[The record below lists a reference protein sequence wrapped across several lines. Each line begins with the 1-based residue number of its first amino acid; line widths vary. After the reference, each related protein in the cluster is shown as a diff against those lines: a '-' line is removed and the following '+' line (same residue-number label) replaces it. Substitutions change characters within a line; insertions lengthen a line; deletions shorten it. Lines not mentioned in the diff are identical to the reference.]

1 MEKTSSSHVWKV
13 RDSMDFTIFRRVFK
27 SPLFLSLIIFLSVMG
42 PGIITANVD
51 NDAGGITTYSL
62 AGSQFGYDL
71 LWLFIPMIIAL
82 AVIQEMGVRMGIVSG
97 KGLADLIREKVG
109 IKITFLMMIALLLA
123 NFGNVLAEFSG
134 IAVSAGIFGVPKFFA
149 LPVAALFVWLLV
161 VKGTYK
167 SVEKVFLLASS
178 LYLSYIVAGF
188 LAGPDWGLAAK
199 SLVMPHISTSTAYIT
214 MVIGLVGTTIA
225 PWMMFYIQSSVVEK
239 GISLKNLKYS
249 KLDAVFGAIVVNIVA
264 FFIVLAC
271 AATIYANGIQVNNVA
286 DVSNALV
293 PLAGNYASILF
304 AVGFLNASLFAASI
318 LPLSTAYYV
327 CESLGFE
334 AGVSKGFR
342 EAPVFHGLYLGLI
355 ILAVIII
362 MIPNVPLLGILYLS
376 QVANGLL
383 LPFVLIL
390 MLLIINDKKVM
401 GNYVNSKLFNLISIA
416 TAVIVMGLSISL
428 VFTLL

>member
-1 MEKTSSSHVWKV
+1 
-13 RDSMDFTIFRRVFK
+13 MDLRIFTRVFK
-27 SPLFLSLIIFLSVMG
+27 NPVFLSIIIFLSVMG

-82 AVIQEMGVRMGIVSG
+82 AIIQEMGVRMGIVSG

-109 IKITFLMMIALLLA
+109 IKITFLMMIALLAA
-123 NFGNVLAEFSG
+123 NMGNILAEFSG
-134 IAVSAGIFGVPKFFA
+134 IAASSGIFGVPKFIA

-161 VKGTYK
+161 VKGNYK
-167 SVEKVFLLASS
+167 SVEKIFLIIPQLT
-178 LYLSYIVAGF
+178 
-188 LAGPDWGLAAK
+188 P
-199 SLVMPHISTSTAYIT
+199 STAYFT
-214 MVIGLVGTTIA
+214 MIIGLVGTTIA

-249 KLDAVFGAIVVNIVA
+249 KLDAIFGAIVVNVVA
-264 FFIVLAC
+264 FFIVVAC
-271 AATIYANGIQVNNVA
+271 AATIHAHGIQVSSVA
-286 DVSNALV
+286 DISAALV
-293 PLAGNYASILF
+293 PLAGQYASILF
-304 AVGFLNASLFAASI
+304 AFGFLNASLFAASI

-342 EAPVFHGLYLGLI
+342 EAPIFHGLYLGLI
-355 ILAVIII
+355 LLAVIVI
-362 MIPNVPLLGILYLS
+362 MLPNAPLLTILYLS

-383 LPFVLIL
+383 LPFLLIL
-390 MLLIINDKKVM
+390 MLLIINDRKIM
-401 GNYVNSKLFNLISIA
+401 GDYVNSKLFNYIAVATVIIVMTLSIA
-416 TAVIVMGLSISL
+416 LIVTLILPSI
-428 VFTLL
+428 

>member
-1 MEKTSSSHVWKV
+1 
-13 RDSMDFTIFRRVFK
+13 MDFTIFRRVFK
-27 SPLFLSLIIFLSVMG
+27 NPAFLSFIIFLSVMG

-62 AGSQFGYDL
+62 AGAQFGYNL
-71 LWLFIPMIIAL
+71 LWTFIPMIIAL

-109 IKITFLMMIALLLA
+109 IKFTFLMMIALLLA

-134 IAVSAGIFGVPKFFA
+134 IAVSAGIFGVPRLVA
-149 LPVAALFVWLLV
+149 LPAAALFVWLLV

-188 LAGPDWGLAAK
+188 LAQPDWGLAAK
-199 SLVMPHISTSTAYIT
+199 SVIVPQISLSTAYIT
-214 MVIGLVGTTIA
+214 MVIGIVGTTIA

-249 KLDAVFGAIVVNIVA
+249 KVDAIFGAIVVNIVA

-271 AATIYANGIQVNNVA
+271 AATIHTNGIQVNNVA

-293 PLAGNYASILF
+293 PLAGQYASILF
-304 AVGFLNASLFAASI
+304 AFGFLNASLFAASI
-318 LPLSTAYYV
+318 LPLSTAYYI

-362 MIPNVPLLGILYLS
+362 LIPSVPLLTILFLS

-390 MLLIINDKKVM
+390 MLLIINDKRVM
-401 GNYVNSKLFNLISIA
+401 GEYVNSKLFNFIAIA
-416 TAVIVMGLSISL
+416 TVVIVMLLSIGL
-428 VFTLL
+428 IATLLL

>member
-1 MEKTSSSHVWKV
+1 
-13 RDSMDFTIFRRVFK
+13 MDFRIFRRIFQT
-27 SPLFLSLIIFLSVMG
+27 PLIISLIIFLSVMG

-109 IKITFLMMIALLLA
+109 IKFTFLMMIALLAA
-123 NFGNVLAEFSG
+123 NMGNILAEFSG
-134 IAVSAGIFGVPKFFA
+134 IAVSSGIFGVPKFIA

-167 SVEKVFLLASS
+167 SVEKVFLLASA
-178 LYLSYIVAGF
+178 LYLSYIVAGY
-188 LAGPDWGLAAK
+188 LAQPNWALAAHNAIIPQIT
-199 SLVMPHISTSTAYIT
+199 LSTAYIT
-214 MVIGLVGTTIA
+214 MIIGVVGTTIA

-239 GISLKNLKYS
+239 GIILKNLKYS

-264 FFIVLAC
+264 FFIVIAC
-271 AATIYANGIQVNNVA
+271 AATINANGIQVNNVA
-286 DVSNALV
+286 DVSKALA
-293 PLAGNYASILF
+293 PLAGQYASILF
-304 AVGFLNASLFAASI
+304 AFGFLNASLFAASI

-334 AGVSKGFR
+334 AGVNKKFR

-355 ILAVIII
+355 ILAVLII
-362 MIPNVPLLGILYLS
+362 MLPNAPLLSILYLS
-376 QVANGLL
+376 QVANGIL
-383 LPFVLIL
+383 LPFLLIL
-390 MLLIINDKKVM
+390 MLLIINDRKIM
-401 GNYVNSKLFNLISIA
+401 GEHVNSKLFNYISGA
-416 TAVIVMGLSISL
+416 TIIIVMGQSISL
-428 VFTLL
+428 IITLIIPH

>member
-1 MEKTSSSHVWKV
+1 
-13 RDSMDFTIFRRVFK
+13 MDFTIFRRVFK
-27 SPLFLSLIIFLSVMG
+27 SPAFLSFIIFLSVMG

-62 AGSQFGYDL
+62 AGSQFGYSL
-71 LWLFIPMIIAL
+71 LWTFIPMIIAL

-109 IKITFLMMIALLLA
+109 IKFTFLMMIALLMA

-134 IAVSAGIFGVPKFFA
+134 IAVSAGIFGVPRFIA
-149 LPVAALFVWLLV
+149 LPAAALFVWLLV
-161 VKGTYK
+161 VKGNYK

-188 LAGPDWGLAAK
+188 LAGPNWGLAAK
-199 SLVMPHISTSTAYIT
+199 SVILPQVSLSTAYIT
-214 MVIGLVGTTIA
+214 MVIGIVGTTIA

-249 KLDAVFGAIVVNIVA
+249 KIDAIFGAIVVNIVA

-271 AATIYANGIQVNNVA
+271 AATIYTNGIQVTNVS

-293 PLAGNYASILF
+293 PLAGHYASILF
-304 AVGFLNASLFAASI
+304 AFGFLNASLFAASI

-362 MIPNVPLLGILYLS
+362 MIPSVPLLTILFLS

-390 MLLIINDKKVM
+390 MLLIINDKRVM
-401 GNYVNSKLFNLISIA
+401 GKYVNSRLFNFIAIA
-416 TAVIVMGLSISL
+416 TVLIVMGLS
-428 VFTLL
+428 VGLLATIFF

>member
-1 MEKTSSSHVWKV
+1 
-13 RDSMDFTIFRRVFK
+13 MDFTIFRRVFK
-27 SPLFLSLIIFLSVMG
+27 SPAFLSFIIFLSVMG

-62 AGSQFGYDL
+62 AGSQFGYSL
-71 LWLFIPMIIAL
+71 LWTFIPMIIAL

-109 IKITFLMMIALLLA
+109 IKFTFLMMIALLMA

-134 IAVSAGIFGVPKFFA
+134 IAVSAGIFGVPRFIA
-149 LPVAALFVWLLV
+149 LPAAALFVWLLV
-161 VKGTYK
+161 VKGNYK

-188 LAGPDWGLAAK
+188 LAGPNWGLAAK
-199 SLVMPHISTSTAYIT
+199 SVILPQVSLSTAYIT
-214 MVIGLVGTTIA
+214 MVIGIVGTTIA

-249 KLDAVFGAIVVNIVA
+249 KIDAIFGAIVVNIVA

-271 AATIYANGIQVNNVA
+271 AATIYTNGIQVTNVA

-293 PLAGNYASILF
+293 PLAGHYASILF
-304 AVGFLNASLFAASI
+304 AFGFLNASLFAASI

-362 MIPNVPLLGILYLS
+362 MIPSVPLLTILFLS

-390 MLLIINDKKVM
+390 MLLIINDKRVM
-401 GNYVNSKLFNLISIA
+401 GKYVNSRLFNFIAIA
-416 TAVIVMGLSISL
+416 TVLTVMGLS
-428 VFTLL
+428 VGLLATIFF

>member
-1 MEKTSSSHVWKV
+1 
-13 RDSMDFTIFRRVFK
+13 
-27 SPLFLSLIIFLSVMG
+27 MG

-249 KLDAVFGAIVVNIVA
+249 KIDAVFGAIVVNIVA

-271 AATIYANGIQVNNVA
+271 AATIYTNGIQVNNVA

-304 AVGFLNASLFAASI
+304 AIGFLNASLFAASI

-355 ILAVIII
+355 ILAVVII
-362 MIPNVPLLGILYLS
+362 MIPNVPLLSILYLS

-401 GNYVNSKLFNLISIA
+401 GSYVNSKLFNLISIA
-416 TAVIVMGLSISL
+416 TAVIVMGLSVSL
-428 VFTLL
+428 VFTIL

>member
-1 MEKTSSSHVWKV
+1 
-13 RDSMDFTIFRRVFK
+13 MDYSIFRRIFK
-27 SPLFLSLIIFLSVMG
+27 SPAVISFIIFLSVMG

-71 LWLFIPMIIAL
+71 LWTFIPMIIAL

-109 IKITFLMMIALLLA
+109 IKLTFLMMVALLLA

-134 IAVSAGIFGVPKFFA
+134 IAVSTGIFNVPRFIA
-149 LPVAALFVWLLV
+149 LPLAAFFVWLLV

-167 SVEKVFLLASS
+167 SVEKVFLLASA
-178 LYLSYIVAGF
+178 LYFSYIIAGF
-188 LAGPDWGLAAK
+188 LAQPDWGLAAQSMIMPK
-199 SLVMPHISTSTAYIT
+199 ISLDTAYIT

-249 KLDAVFGAIVVNIVA
+249 KMDAVLGAIVVNIVA
-264 FFIVLAC
+264 FFIVIAC
-271 AATIYANGIQVNNVA
+271 AATIHPTGIQVNNVA
-286 DVSNALV
+286 DVSMALA
-293 PLAGNYASILF
+293 PLAGQYASILF
-304 AVGFLNASLFAASI
+304 AFGFLNASLFAASI

-334 AGVSKGFR
+334 AGVSKSFR

-355 ILAVIII
+355 ITAVIII
-362 MIPNVPLLGILYLS
+362 LIPSVPLLSILYLS
-376 QVANGLL
+376 QVANGIL

-390 MLLIINDKKVM
+390 MLLIINDKKIM
-401 GNYVNSKLFNLISIA
+401 GEHVNSRLFNIIA
-416 TAVIVMGLSISL
+416 VATVIIVMGLSIGL
-428 VFTLL
+428 LATLFLG

>member
-1 MEKTSSSHVWKV
+1 
-13 RDSMDFTIFRRVFK
+13 
-27 SPLFLSLIIFLSVMG
+27 MG

-62 AGSQFGYDL
+62 AGAQFGYNL

-149 LPVAALFVWLLV
+149 LPLAALFVWLLV

-167 SVEKVFLLASS
+167 SVEKVFLLASC
-178 LYLSYIVAGF
+178 LYFSYIVAGF
-188 LAGPDWGLAAK
+188 LAGPNWGLAAK
-199 SLVMPHISTSTAYIT
+199 SLVMPQISLTTAYIT
-214 MVIGLVGTTIA
+214 MVIGMVGTTIA

-249 KLDAVFGAIVVNIVA
+249 KLDAVFGAIIVNIVA
-264 FFIVLAC
+264 FFIVLSC
-271 AATIYANGIQVNNVA
+271 AATIYSSGVQVTNVA

-293 PLAGNYASILF
+293 PLAGQYASILF
-304 AVGFLNASLFAASI
+304 AFGFLNASLFAASI

-334 AGVSKGFR
+334 AGVSKGFK

-355 ILAVIII
+355 LLAVIII
-362 MIPNVPLLGILYLS
+362 MFPNVPLLSILYLS

-390 MLLIINDKKVM
+390 MLLIINDKHVM
-401 GNYVNSKLFNLISIA
+401 GEYVNSKLFNLISIT
-416 TAVIVMGLSISL
+416 TAVIVMGLSIGW
-428 VFTLL
+428 VVTMLL

>member
-1 MEKTSSSHVWKV
+1 
-13 RDSMDFTIFRRVFK
+13 
-27 SPLFLSLIIFLSVMG
+27 
-42 PGIITANVD
+42 
-51 NDAGGITTYSL
+51 
-62 AGSQFGYDL
+62 
-71 LWLFIPMIIAL
+71 
-82 AVIQEMGVRMGIVSG
+82 
-97 KGLADLIREKVG
+97 
-109 IKITFLMMIALLLA
+109 MIALLMA

-134 IAVSAGIFGVPKFFA
+134 IAVSAGIFGVPRFIA
-149 LPVAALFVWLLV
+149 LPAAALFVWLLV
-161 VKGTYK
+161 VKGNYK

-188 LAGPDWGLAAK
+188 LAGPNWGLAAK
-199 SLVMPHISTSTAYIT
+199 SVILPQVSLSTAYIT
-214 MVIGLVGTTIA
+214 MVIGIVGTTIA

-249 KLDAVFGAIVVNIVA
+249 KIDAIFGAIVVNIVA

-271 AATIYANGIQVNNVA
+271 AATIYTNGIQVTNVA

-293 PLAGNYASILF
+293 PLAGHYASILF
-304 AVGFLNASLFAASI
+304 AFGFLNASLFAASI

-362 MIPNVPLLGILYLS
+362 MIPSVPLLTILFLS

-390 MLLIINDKKVM
+390 MLLIINDKRVM
-401 GNYVNSKLFNLISIA
+401 GKYVNSRLFNFIAIA
-416 TAVIVMGLSISL
+416 TVLTVMGLS
-428 VFTLL
+428 VGLLATIFF

>member
-1 MEKTSSSHVWKV
+1 
-13 RDSMDFTIFRRVFK
+13 MDIRIFTRVFK
-27 SPLFLSLIIFLSVMG
+27 HPLVLSLIVFLSVMG

-71 LWLFIPMIIAL
+71 VWLFIPMIIAL
-82 AVIQEMGVRMGIVSG
+82 AIIQEMGVRMGVVSG

-109 IKITFLMMIALLLA
+109 LKLTFVMMIALLAA
-123 NFGNVLAEFSG
+123 NMGNILAEFSG
-134 IAVSAGIFGVPKFFA
+134 IAVSSGIFGVPKFIA

-167 SVEKVFLLASS
+167 SVEKVFLLAS
-178 LYLSYIVAGF
+178 LVYLSYIVAGY
-188 LAGPDWGLAAK
+188 LSQPNWALAAHNLVVPQI
-199 SLVMPHISTSTAYIT
+199 SLNTAYIT

-239 GISLKNLKYS
+239 GITLKNLKYS

-264 FFIVLAC
+264 FFIVIAC
-271 AATIYANGIQVNNVA
+271 AATINANGIQVNDVV
-286 DVSNALV
+286 DVSTALV
-293 PLAGNYASILF
+293 PLAGQYASLLF
-304 AVGFLNASLFAASI
+304 AFGFLNASLFAASI

-334 AGVSKGFR
+334 AGVSKSFR

-355 ILAVIII
+355 ILAVIVI
-362 MIPNVPLLGILYLS
+362 MLPNVPLLSILYLS
-376 QVANGLL
+376 QVANGIL
-383 LPFVLIL
+383 LPFLLIL
-390 MLLIINDKKVM
+390 MLLIINDKRIM
-401 GNYVNSKLFNLISIA
+401 GEHVNSRLFNYIA
-416 TAVIVMGLSISL
+416 WATVVIVMGLSISL
-428 VFTLL
+428 VITSFFPT

>member
-1 MEKTSSSHVWKV
+1 
-13 RDSMDFTIFRRVFK
+13 MDFSILRRIFR
-27 SPLFLSLIIFLSVMG
+27 SPAILSFIIFLSVMG

-62 AGSQFGYDL
+62 AGSQFGYNL
-71 LWLFIPMIIAL
+71 LWIFIPMIIAL

-97 KGLADLIREKVG
+97 KGLADLIREKIG
-109 IKITFLMMIALLLA
+109 IKLTFLMMVALLLA

-134 IAVSAGIFGVPKFFA
+134 IAVSSGIFNVPRFIA
-149 LPVAALFVWLLV
+149 LPLAAFFVWLLV

-178 LYLSYIVAGF
+178 FYLSYIVAGF
-188 LAGPDWGLAAK
+188 LAQPNWNLAAK
-199 SLVMPHISTSTAYIT
+199 SVLIPQISLDPAYVT

-249 KLDAVFGAIVVNIVA
+249 KIDAVFGAIVVNIVA

-271 AATIYANGIQVNNVA
+271 AATIFSNGIQVNNVA
-286 DVSNALV
+286 DISIALA
-293 PLAGNYASILF
+293 PLAGQYASILF
-304 AVGFLNASLFAASI
+304 AFGFLNASLFAASI

-334 AGVSKGFR
+334 AGVSKSFR

-362 MIPNVPLLGILYLS
+362 MIPSVPLLSILYLS
-376 QVANGLL
+376 QVVNGVL

-390 MLLIINDKKVM
+390 MLLIINDKKIM
-401 GNYVNSKLFNLISIA
+401 REHVNNRPFNLIAIA
-416 TAVIVMGLSISL
+416 TIIIVMSLSIGL
-428 VFTLL
+428 VITSTLK

>member
-1 MEKTSSSHVWKV
+1 
-13 RDSMDFTIFRRVFK
+13 MDFTIFRRIFK
-27 SPLFLSLIIFLSVMG
+27 SPAFLSFVIFLSVMG

-62 AGSQFGYDL
+62 AGSQFGYSL
-71 LWLFIPMIIAL
+71 LWTFIPMIIAL

-109 IKITFLMMIALLLA
+109 IKFTFLMMIALLLA

-134 IAVSAGIFGVPKFFA
+134 IAVSAGIFGVPRLIA

-161 VKGTYK
+161 VKGNYK

-178 LYLSYIVAGF
+178 LYLSYIVAGV
-188 LAGPDWGLAAK
+188 LAGPNWGLAAK
-199 SLVMPHISTSTAYIT
+199 SVLMPQISLSTAYIT
-214 MVIGLVGTTIA
+214 MVIGIVGTTIA

-249 KLDAVFGAIVVNIVA
+249 KVDAIFGAIVVNIVA

-271 AATIYANGIQVNNVA
+271 AATIFTNGIQVNNVA

-293 PLAGNYASILF
+293 PLAGQYASILF
-304 AVGFLNASLFAASI
+304 AFGFLNASLFAASI

-362 MIPNVPLLGILYLS
+362 MIPSIPLLSILFLS

-390 MLLIINDKKVM
+390 MLLIINDKRVM
-401 GNYVNSKLFNLISIA
+401 GKYVNTKLFNFIAIA
-416 TAVIVMGLSISL
+416 TVLIVMGLSLSL
-428 VFTLL
+428 IATIFF

>member
-1 MEKTSSSHVWKV
+1 
-13 RDSMDFTIFRRVFK
+13 MDYSIFRRAFK
-27 SPLFLSLIIFLSVMG
+27 SPAVISFIIFLSVMG

-71 LWLFIPMIIAL
+71 LWTFIPMIIAL

-109 IKITFLMMIALLLA
+109 IKLTFLMMVALLLA

-134 IAVSAGIFGVPKFFA
+134 IAVSAGIFNVPRFIA
-149 LPVAALFVWLLV
+149 LPLAAFFVWLLV

-167 SVEKVFLLASS
+167 SVEKVFLLASA
-178 LYLSYIVAGF
+178 LYFSYIVAGF
-188 LAGPDWGLAAK
+188 LAQPDWGLAAQSMIMPQI
-199 SLVMPHISTSTAYIT
+199 SLDAAYIT

-249 KLDAVFGAIVVNIVA
+249 KMDAVLGAIVVNIVA
-264 FFIVLAC
+264 FFIVIAC
-271 AATIYANGIQVNNVA
+271 AATIYTSGVQVNNVA
-286 DVSNALV
+286 DVSMALA
-293 PLAGNYASILF
+293 PLAGQYASILF
-304 AVGFLNASLFAASI
+304 AFGFLNASLFAASI

-334 AGVSKGFR
+334 AGVSKSFR

-355 ILAVIII
+355 IAAVIII
-362 MIPNVPLLGILYLS
+362 LIPSVPLLSILYLS
-376 QVANGLL
+376 QVANGIL

-390 MLLIINDKKVM
+390 MLLIINDKKIM
-401 GNYVNSKLFNLISIA
+401 GEHVNTRIFNLIAVA
-416 TAVIVMGLSISL
+416 TVIIVMGLSIGLL
-428 VFTLL
+428 VTTFLG

>member
-1 MEKTSSSHVWKV
+1 
-13 RDSMDFTIFRRVFK
+13 
-27 SPLFLSLIIFLSVMG
+27 MG

-62 AGSQFGYDL
+62 AGSQFGYSL
-71 LWLFIPMIIAL
+71 LWTFIPMIIAL

-109 IKITFLMMIALLLA
+109 IKFTFLMMIALLLA

-134 IAVSAGIFGVPKFFA
+134 IAVSAGIFGVPRLIA

-161 VKGTYK
+161 VKGNYK

-178 LYLSYIVAGF
+178 LYLSYIVAGV
-188 LAGPDWGLAAK
+188 LAGPNWGLAAK
-199 SLVMPHISTSTAYIT
+199 SVLMPQISLSTAYIT
-214 MVIGLVGTTIA
+214 MVIGIVGTTIA

-249 KLDAVFGAIVVNIVA
+249 KVDAIFGAIVVNIVA

-271 AATIYANGIQVNNVA
+271 AATIFTNGIQVNNVA

-293 PLAGNYASILF
+293 PLAGQYASILF
-304 AVGFLNASLFAASI
+304 AFGFLNASLFAASI

-362 MIPNVPLLGILYLS
+362 MIPSIPLLAILFLS

-390 MLLIINDKKVM
+390 MLLIINDKRVM
-401 GNYVNSKLFNLISIA
+401 GKYVNSRLFNFIAIA
-416 TAVIVMGLSISL
+416 TVLIVMGLSLGLIATI
-428 VFTLL
+428 FF

>member
-1 MEKTSSSHVWKV
+1 MGGGVLMDV
-13 RDSMDFTIFRRVFK
+13 RIFTRVFK
-27 SPLFLSLIIFLSVMG
+27 HPIILSLIVFLSVMG

-71 LWLFIPMIIAL
+71 VWLFIPMIIAL
-82 AVIQEMGVRMGIVSG
+82 AIIQEMGVRMGVVSG

-109 IKITFLMMIALLLA
+109 LRLTFVMMIALLAA
-123 NFGNVLAEFSG
+123 NMGNILAEFSG
-134 IAVSAGIFGVPKFFA
+134 IAVSSGIFGVPKFLA

-167 SVEKVFLLASS
+167 SVEKVFLLAS
-178 LYLSYIVAGF
+178 LVYLSYIVAGY
-188 LAGPDWGLAAK
+188 LSQPDWTLAAHN
-199 SLVMPHISTSTAYIT
+199 LLIPQIVPSTAYIT

-239 GISLKNLKYS
+239 GITLKNLKYS

-264 FFIVLAC
+264 FFIVIAC
-271 AATIYANGIQVNNVA
+271 AATINANGIQVNDVV

-293 PLAGNYASILF
+293 PLAGQYASLLF
-304 AVGFLNASLFAASI
+304 AFGFLNASLFAASI

-334 AGVSKGFR
+334 AGVSKSFR

-362 MIPNVPLLGILYLS
+362 MLPNVPLLSILYLS
-376 QVANGLL
+376 QVANGIL
-383 LPFVLIL
+383 LPFLLIL
-390 MLLIINDKKVM
+390 MLLIINDRSIM
-401 GNYVNSKLFNLISIA
+401 GEHVNSRLFNYIA
-416 TAVIVMGLSISL
+416 WATVIIVMGLSVSL
-428 VFTLL
+428 VVTSFFPV

>member
-1 MEKTSSSHVWKV
+1 
-13 RDSMDFTIFRRVFK
+13 
-27 SPLFLSLIIFLSVMG
+27 
-42 PGIITANVD
+42 
-51 NDAGGITTYSL
+51 
-62 AGSQFGYDL
+62 
-71 LWLFIPMIIAL
+71 
-82 AVIQEMGVRMGIVSG
+82 
-97 KGLADLIREKVG
+97 
-109 IKITFLMMIALLLA
+109 
-123 NFGNVLAEFSG
+123 
-134 IAVSAGIFGVPKFFA
+134 
-149 LPVAALFVWLLV
+149 
-161 VKGTYK
+161 VKGNYK

-178 LYLSYIVAGF
+178 LYLSYIVAGY
-188 LAGPDWGLAAK
+188 LAEPNWGLAAK
-199 SLVMPHISTSTAYIT
+199 SVLMPQISWNTAYIT
-214 MVIGLVGTTIA
+214 MVIGMVGTTIA

-249 KLDAVFGAIVVNIVA
+249 KVDAIFGAIVVNIVA

-271 AATIYANGIQVNNVA
+271 AATIYTNGIQVNNVA

-293 PLAGNYASILF
+293 PLAGQYASLLF
-304 AVGFLNASLFAASI
+304 AFGFLNASLFAASI

-362 MIPNVPLLGILYLS
+362 MIPSVPLLTILYLS

-390 MLLIINDKKVM
+390 MLLIINDKRVM
-401 GNYVNSKLFNLISIA
+401 GEYVNSRLFNLIALA
-416 TAVIVMGLSISL
+416 TIVIVMGLSIGLVVTSL
-428 VFTLL
+428 L

>member
-1 MEKTSSSHVWKV
+1 
-13 RDSMDFTIFRRVFK
+13 MDFTIFRRVFK
-27 SPLFLSLIIFLSVMG
+27 SPAFLSFIIFLSVMG

-62 AGSQFGYDL
+62 AGSQFGYSL
-71 LWLFIPMIIAL
+71 LWTFIPMIVAL

-109 IKITFLMMIALLLA
+109 IKFTFLMMIALLLA

-134 IAVSAGIFGVPKFFA
+134 IAVSAGIFGVPRFVA
-149 LPVAALFVWLLV
+149 LPAAALFVWLLV
-161 VKGTYK
+161 VKGNYK

-188 LAGPDWGLAAK
+188 LAGPNWGLAAK
-199 SLVMPHISTSTAYIT
+199 SVILPQISLSTAYIT
-214 MVIGLVGTTIA
+214 MVIGIVGTTIA

-249 KLDAVFGAIVVNIVA
+249 KIDAIFGAIVVNIVA

-271 AATIYANGIQVNNVA
+271 AATIYTNGIQVTNVA

-293 PLAGNYASILF
+293 PLAGHYASILF
-304 AVGFLNASLFAASI
+304 AFGFLNASLFAASI

-362 MIPNVPLLGILYLS
+362 MIPSVPLLTILFLS

-390 MLLIINDKKVM
+390 MLLIINDKRIM
-401 GNYVNSKLFNLISIA
+401 GKYVNSKLFNFIAIA
-416 TAVIVMGLSISL
+416 TVLIVMGLSVGLIITI
-428 VFTLL
+428 FF

>member
-1 MEKTSSSHVWKV
+1 
-13 RDSMDFTIFRRVFK
+13 MDFTIFRRVFRN
-27 SPLFLSLIIFLSVMG
+27 PAFLSFIIFLSVMG

-62 AGSQFGYDL
+62 AGSQFGYNL
-71 LWLFIPMIIAL
+71 LWTFIPMIIAL

-109 IKITFLMMIALLLA
+109 IKFTFLMMIALLMA

-134 IAVSAGIFGVPKFFA
+134 IAVSAGIFGVPRLVA
-149 LPVAALFVWLLV
+149 LPAAALFVWLLV
-161 VKGTYK
+161 VKGNYK

-188 LAGPDWGLAAK
+188 LAEPNWGLAAK
-199 SLVMPHISTSTAYIT
+199 SVIMPQISLSTAYIT
-214 MVIGLVGTTIA
+214 MVIGMVGTTIA

-249 KLDAVFGAIVVNIVA
+249 KVDAVFGAIVVNIVA

-271 AATIYANGIQVNNVA
+271 AATIYTNGIQVNNVS

-293 PLAGNYASILF
+293 PLAGQYASILF
-304 AVGFLNASLFAASI
+304 AFGFLNASLFAASI

-355 ILAVIII
+355 VLAVIII
-362 MIPNVPLLGILYLS
+362 MIPSVPLLTILYLS

-390 MLLIINDKKVM
+390 MLLIINDKRVM
-401 GNYVNSKLFNLISIA
+401 GEYVNTRLFNFISIA
-416 TAVIVMGLSISL
+416 TIVIVMGLSIGLVVSSL
-428 VFTLL
+428 LL

>member
-1 MEKTSSSHVWKV
+1 MDVKV
-13 RDSMDFTIFRRVFK
+13 FSRLFK
-27 SPLFLSLIIFLSVMG
+27 SPIFLSIIIFLSVMG

-62 AGSQFGYDL
+62 AGAQFGYNL

-167 SVEKVFLLASS
+167 SVEKVFLLASC
-178 LYLSYIVAGF
+178 LYFSYIIAGF

-199 SLVMPHISTSTAYIT
+199 SLIMPQISLSTAYIT
-214 MVIGLVGTTIA
+214 MVIGMVGTTIA

-249 KLDAVFGAIVVNIVA
+249 KLDAVFGAIIVNIVA
-264 FFIVLAC
+264 FFIVLSC
-271 AATIYANGIQVNNVA
+271 AATIYSSGVQVTNVA

-293 PLAGNYASILF
+293 PLAGQYASILF
-304 AVGFLNASLFAASI
+304 AFGFLNASLFAASI

-355 ILAVIII
+355 LLAVIII
-362 MIPNVPLLGILYLS
+362 MFPNVPLLSILYLS

-390 MLLIINDKKVM
+390 MLLIINDKRVM
-401 GNYVNSKLFNLISIA
+401 GDYVNSKLFNFISIT
-416 TAVIVMGLSISL
+416 TAVIVMGLSIGL
-428 VFTLL
+428 VVTMLM